1 MLEDGTTDGIV
12 CPTVQLG
19 RSSGFTVGV
28 EQLMSRDC
36 PSDAL
41 IDASA
46 FRTWDTFV
54 DSADVAAVSLRGYLI
69 GKRILDLAISV
80 PLAILLL
87 PPLLLVALLI
97 KCWDRGPVF
106 FVQRRVGK
114 GGKEFTCYKFRSM
127 VLDAELLKKK
137 LLERNHHG
145 DNRTFKMAC
154 DPRITGIGRIL
165 RKTSI
170 DELPQ
175 LWNVIKG
182 DMSLVGP
189 RPPVPSEVDLYS
201 ERDLLRLAV
210 RPGITCIWQVS
221 GRGDLPFSEQV
232 RLDVEYIRNQSFLLD
247 LKLLLMTIPAVLSG
261 RGAY

>member
-1 MLEDGTTDGIV
+1 
-12 CPTVQLG
+12 
-19 RSSGFTVGV
+19 
-28 EQLMSRDC
+28 MSRDF

-46 FRTWDTFV
+46 FRTWDSFV
-54 DSADVAAVSLRGYLI
+54 ESADVAAVSLRGYLI

-87 PPLLLVALLI
+87 PPLALVALLI
-97 KCWDRGPVF
+97 KCWDGGPVF
-106 FVQRRVGK
+106 FVQKRVGK
-114 GGKEFTCYKFRSM
+114 EGKEFTCWKFRSM
-127 VLDAELLKKK
+127 VPHAEELKDR
-137 LLERNHHG
+137 LRDLNHHG
-145 DNRTFKMAC
+145 DNRTFKMAR

-189 RPPVPSEVDLYS
+189 RPPVPAEVDLYS
-201 ERDLLRLAV
+201 ERDRLRLAV

-221 GRGDLPFSEQV
+221 GRGDLPFSEQL
-232 RLDVEYIRNQSFLLD
+232 RLDVEYIRKQSFLLD
-247 LKLLLMTIPAVLSG
+247 VKLLLMTIPAVLSG